1 MIFLRYKITLSYWG
15 KHYHGWQIQPH
26 HVNIQE
32 TVEKALSIALQE
44 KINIVGAGRTDTG
57 VSAKKYIAHFESPM
71 KIRMTEKFIFKLN
84 TLLPAD
90 IAIQK
95 IEKTHTD
102 FHARFDAKFRTYQ
115 YQVTQLKNPFLIDS
129 AYFIKNKID
138 FDIMNQACDI
148 LKKYSN
154 FKAFSKVKTNVYTY
168 NCEIYH
174 AKWFPKDDYYIFEI
188 KANRFLRNMVR
199 AIVGTLI
206 EVGLHKI
213 SLTEFEEIIIAQDRR
228 NAGKSVPAHALFL
241 TDIGYN

>member
-1 MIFLRYKITLSYWG
+1 MRYKITLSYWG
-15 KHYHGWQIQPH
+15 KHYHGWQFQPNQ
-26 HVNIQE
+26 VNLQQTFE
-32 TVEKALSIALQE
+32 EALSLAFQE

-57 VSAKKYIAHFESPM
+57 VSAKKYIAHFDTDQTINN
-71 KIRMTEKFIFKLN
+71 KDKFIFKIN

-90 IAIQK
+90 IALQN
-95 IEKTHTD
+95 IEKTRD
-102 FHARFDAKFRTYQ
+102 NFHARFDANERTYQ

-138 FDIMNQACDI
+138 FDIMNEACEI
-148 LKKYSN
+148 LKKHTN
-154 FKAFSKVKTNVYTY
+154 FKAFSKVKTNVYTF
-168 NCEIYH
+168 NCEIYE
-174 AKWFPKDDYYIFEI
+174 AKWFAKDDYYIFEI

-213 SLTEFEEIIIAQDRR
+213 NLNDFEKIIISQDRR